1 MVDIFSMVDLT
12 SISAILAAVGV
23 FVGVVFAVLQLR
35 DLVKTRQTDL
45 IMRLYSDFGSDELQ
59 RAGLTAVH
67 IEYEDYKD
75 FVEKYGPPNS
85 DNPVPLAIIKSAL
98 FFERVGILLHRKLI
112 EVDTVSS
119 VFGYSIRVLWEKLKP
134 LMEESRKA
142 LNDPTIWKWFEYL
155 YNEMQKR
162 EQQLTTIQ

>member
-1 MVDIFSMVDLT
+1 MVDIT
-12 SISAILAAVGV
+12 SISAVVAAVGV
-23 FVGVVFAVLQLR
+23 IVGVVFTVMQLR
-35 DLVKTRQTDL
+35 DLVKTRHTDL
-45 IMRLYSDFGSDELQ
+45 VMRLYSDFGSDELQ

-98 FFERVGILLHRKLI
+98 FFEKVGILLHRELI
-112 EVDTVSS
+112 EVDMVSS
-119 VFGYSIRVLWEKLKP
+119 VFGYSIRVLWEKIKP
-134 LMEESRKA
+134 LMEESREMF
-142 LNDPTIWKWFEYL
+142 NDPTIWKWFEYL

-162 EQQLTTIQ
+162 EQTLQST